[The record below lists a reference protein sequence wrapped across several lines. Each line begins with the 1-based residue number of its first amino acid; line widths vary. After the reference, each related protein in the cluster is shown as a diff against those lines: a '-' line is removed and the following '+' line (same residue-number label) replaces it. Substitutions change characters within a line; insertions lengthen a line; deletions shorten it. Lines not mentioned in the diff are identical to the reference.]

1 LQARF
6 LYPQPRRRIATVTDA
21 ESKQYSGDLLV
32 LTNYDVS
39 IQDAA
44 GWYHSW
50 PLGSVKLELKD
61 PLAAHRSLLT
71 KYTDSDMHNMLAY
84 LETLK

>member
-1 LQARF
+1 M
-6 LYPQPRRRIATVTDA
+6 TDA
-21 ESKQYSGDLLV
+21 AGKQYTGEV
-32 LTNYDVS
+32 VALTNFDVS
-39 IQDAA
+39 IQDGS

-50 PLGSVKLELKD
+50 PLSEVKLDLKD

-71 KYTDSDMHNMLAY
+71 KYTDSDMHNMLTY